1 MSCGA
6 VRILGLD
13 PELLWLWSRPAA
25 VVSIRPLAWEHP
37 YATGFGPKKEKKKKK
52 IKLKKEKKKAKQ
64 LETKVVECTG
74 RTEAWGSSLVV

>member
-52 IKLKKEKKKAKQ
+52 NQTEKREKESQA
-64 LETKVVECTG
+64 V
-74 RTEAWGSSLVV
+74 RD